1 MAKQSRKSNQNRR
14 RRRRARRGGAP
25 TVLVLLCILVAVM
38 AVITAMTIFFK
49 VQTFTLTGQTRYS
62 KEELVAASGIEQGD
76 NLILFDKFGAIDR
89 IFDACPYLDTVQ
101 MRRRYPD
108 RIEIIVTECV
118 PIAMLDDL
126 PGTMPDPEDDEK
138 TVPVGGTGWWLMDKD
153 GKLLE
158 RVHSTSHPELTRIT
172 GLTMVKPEIGQ
183 KAKFLQQD
191 VQKPL
196 FLLLNTAKDDGILQD
211 IGGVDFSQ
219 QYDIRFD
226 YLGRFRVK
234 LGSTEDLEKNS
245 AACTILPRTNWAAT
259 SGAHWMSRT
268 SPSPRRH
275 DSYQRLNDVDIM
287 EGTPWALR
295 LNMAPILLW
304 RSE

>member
-1 MAKQSRKSNQNRR
+1 MAKQSRKSSQSRR
-14 RRRRARRGGAP
+14 RRRRARRGGTP
-25 TVLVLLCILVAVM
+25 TVLVLLCVLVAVV
-38 AVITAMTIFFK
+38 AIITAMTIFFK

-62 KEELVAASGIEQGD
+62 KEELVAASGIEPGD

-126 PGTMPDPEDDEK
+126 PGTMPDPEDAEK

-158 RVHSTSHPELTRIT
+158 RVHSSSHPELTRIT
-172 GLTMVKPEIGQ
+172 GITMLEPKIGQ
-183 KAKFLQQD
+183 KAKFLQED

-196 FLLLNTAKDDGILQD
+196 FLLLNTAENDGILQD
-211 IGGVDFSQ
+211 IGGMDFSK
-219 QYDIRFD
+219 QYDIRFN
-226 YLGRFRVK
+226 YLERFTVEI
-234 LGSTEDLEKNS
+234 GSTENLDRKLQYLHTIIEEKLGDNARGTLDLS
-245 AACTILPRTNWAAT
+245 
-259 SGAHWMSRT
+259 
-268 SPSPRRH
+268 
-275 DSYQRLNDVDIM
+275 DIQ
-287 EGTPWALR
+287 TARFIPTTD
-295 LNMAPILLW
+295 
-304 RSE
+304 